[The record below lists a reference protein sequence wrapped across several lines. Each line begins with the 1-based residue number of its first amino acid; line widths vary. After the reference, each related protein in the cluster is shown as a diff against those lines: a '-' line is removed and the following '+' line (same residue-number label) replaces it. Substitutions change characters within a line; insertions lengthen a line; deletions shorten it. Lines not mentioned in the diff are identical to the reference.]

1 VSLVVEA
8 IEGRAG
14 RRLVV
19 LLWWSVCALSLLLI
33 ALTIA
38 FHLTTRYDWWFGG
51 TFHPWRMFTVEA
63 VAALGAPIL
72 GALIVWHQ
80 PFNRYGWLWCLLGL
94 GMTVRGAAYAY
105 ELWALYIAPY
115 QPGGLE
121 AAWVGNVIDPLTWG
135 LVPLLLLLFPDGA
148 GPRRRAGDRWSG
160 PRWPS
165 MRCGRCRPRSRP
177 APWTTAHRTRSAGCT
192 AHPARW
198 PGP

>member
-105 ELWALYIAPY
+105 ELWALYIAPTSRVVWRR
-115 QPGGLE
+115 PG
-121 AAWVGNVIDPLTWG
+121 
-135 LVPLLLLLFPDGA
+135 
-148 GPRRRAGDRWSG
+148 
-160 PRWPS
+160 
-165 MRCGRCRPRSRP
+165 
-177 APWTTAHRTRSAGCT
+177 SAT
-192 AHPARW
+192 
-198 PGP
+198 